1 MKVKELLE
9 PINQEQSKEI
19 LRAELVRRKIQI
31 KMGQFGLWR
40 RKKEFERS
48 SRLFLNQHGG
58 FCGRETGGGVG
69 GREQKSERP
78 QKFCGGRHI

>member
-9 PINQEQSKEI
+9 PVNQEQSKEI

-48 SRLFLNQHGG
+48 SRLFLKLVEEWGAESKRAR
-58 FCGRETGGGVG
+58 GRRSFAGDVIF
-69 GREQKSERP
+69 RKR
-78 QKFCGGRHI
+78 K